1 MTNALRQNVVVKSN
15 GVIEI
20 RSPELLPGMKVE
32 VIVLVENSPAVDA
45 ARESRLQ
52 ALKELFQSTQAL
64 PQAQTIS
71 EDEIAGQVAAY
82 RAGRS

>member
-1 MTNALRQNVVVKSN
+1 MTNALRQNVVVQSG

-32 VIVLVENSPAVDA
+32 VIVLVEGSPPADA

-52 ALKELFQSTQAL
+52 ALKALFQSTQAL
-64 PQAQTIS
+64 PEARTIS
-71 EDEIAGQVAAY
+71 EDEIAAEIAAY
-82 RAGRS
+82 RASRS